1 VGNRLGDEVLDH
13 APPTLTHREK
23 LVLLVLAKDAN
34 ETTRRTWLSVED
46 PKILKRAGV
55 SRSQM
60 YSVLKALQSKGVLK
74 KVEGGRKHGFAKY
87 ELIVLG
93 PPQRPGIP
101 DAEDDS
107 QGPENRDAETSQG
120 PGFRDPEPD
129 LSVRKSGT
137 LSGSQ
142 RPENRDVSV
151 PESGTHTPSTST
163 TSKQAGRQR
172 PSRDAFT
179 AMQPLQE
186 AMTAAGM
193 VASWTMRAEQIG
205 ELVDTVNRVGIPAMV
220 EHARRSWR
228 KDNPPTYITALLRGW
243 SGLPTRKAPATPTQ
257 AAPEPD
263 WCGQCA
269 QPDYRYIDH
278 GDDRWGPC
286 PTCNPGAA
294 R

>member
-1 VGNRLGDEVLDH
+1 MGNRLGDEVLDH

-34 ETTRRTWLSVED
+34 EATRRTWLSVED

-60 YSVLKALQSKGVLK
+60 YAVLKTLQSKGVLK

-87 ELIVLG
+87 ELLTMG

-107 QGPENRDAETSQG
+107 QRPENADAEASQG
-120 PGFRDPEPD
+120 PEIRDAEPD

-137 LSGSQ
+137 LSDSQ

-163 TSKQAGRQR
+163 TGKQAGSER

-179 AMQPLQE
+179 TLQPLQE
-186 AMTAAGM
+186 AMTAADM
-193 VASWTMRAEQIG
+193 VASWAMRADQIG
-205 ELVDTVNRVGIPAMV
+205 ELVDIVNRVGIPAMV

-228 KDNPPTYITALLRGW
+228 KDRPPIYITALLRGW
-243 SGLPTRKAPATPTQ
+243 AGLPTPKTTAPKPQ
-257 AAPEPD
+257 SDPEPD

-269 QPDYRYIDH
+269 EPGYRYIDH